1 MENLKLYNSLSNT
14 IQPFAPI
21 KRKQVGVYSCGP
33 TVYNYMHIGNLRA
46 FMFADITKRVLQY
59 NGFNVYHVMNITD
72 VDDKTIRDSNAS
84 GMSLNDFTKKYTHEF
99 FKDLDSINIIHADR
113 YPRATEHVDQMITM
127 IQDLI
132 DGGYA
137 YISDDKSV
145 YYDISKYEKYGELSG
160 IDKAVLQ
167 NDTRGVNSADE
178 YDKDNAQDFALWKA
192 YDSSDGDA
200 SWDSPW
206 GRGRPG
212 WHIECS
218 AMATSYLGKHFDIHT
233 GGIDLKFPHHENEI
247 AQCVVCSGGEPFAD
261 YWLHNEHLM
270 VDGKK
275 MSKSMDNFY
284 TLRDIIDRGHDPMA
298 YRYFLLQGHYRTQ
311 INFTWESLNASETAL
326 KKLRAKI
333 ADLRS
338 ASSWWSR
345 LRADIDQ
352 PSFLRFLTAINDDMN
367 TSEALATAWTVAKD
381 STLPPAIRYKTLI
394 DFDRVLGLKLEQATT
409 KKSNSS
415 DIPFDVEYLLKQRES
430 ARADKNW
437 QLSDELRDKITDLG
451 YNVKDT
457 ADGQE
462 ISKN

>member
-1 MENLKLYNSLSNT
+1 
-14 IQPFAPI
+14 
-21 KRKQVGVYSCGP
+21 
-33 TVYNYMHIGNLRA
+33 
-46 FMFADITKRVLQY
+46 
-59 NGFNVYHVMNITD
+59 
-72 VDDKTIRDSNAS
+72 
-84 GMSLNDFTKKYTHEF
+84 
-99 FKDLDSINIIHADR
+99 
-113 YPRATEHVDQMITM
+113 
-127 IQDLI
+127 
-132 DGGYA
+132 
-137 YISDDKSV
+137 
-145 YYDISKYEKYGELSG
+145 
-160 IDKAVLQ
+160 
-167 NDTRGVNSADE
+167 
-178 YDKDNAQDFALWKA
+178 
-192 YDSSDGDA
+192 
-200 SWDSPW
+200 
-206 GRGRPG
+206 
-212 WHIECS
+212 
-218 AMATSYLGKHFDIHT
+218 
-233 GGIDLKFPHHENEI
+233 
-247 AQCVVCSGGEPFAD
+247 
-261 YWLHNEHLM
+261 
-270 VDGKK
+270 
-275 MSKSMDNFY
+275 MDNFY